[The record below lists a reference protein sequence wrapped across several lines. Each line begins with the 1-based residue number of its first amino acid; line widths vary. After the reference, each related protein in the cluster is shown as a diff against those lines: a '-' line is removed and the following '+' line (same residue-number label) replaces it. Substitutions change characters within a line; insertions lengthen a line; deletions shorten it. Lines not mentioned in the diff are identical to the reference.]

1 MPSKVWEFLKNPLY
15 VQEKYSVKEKTKIFF
30 TLVLITV
37 GFSLALGFLMKG
49 ITTIV
54 GFNFDNHAV
63 VEMLENYSPV
73 FIFFVAVVI
82 APALEELFFRA
93 PLALFK
99 NSNYFKYAY
108 YLSALLFGL
117 IHIGN
122 FPEIDGFYWLIP
134 ILVAPQIS
142 AGIFLGYIR
151 TKLGLLWSILLHAAH
166 NLILVG
172 PFIIMKFLGIPFE

>member
-1 MPSKVWEFLKNPLY
+1 
-15 VQEKYSVKEKTKIFF
+15 
-30 TLVLITV
+30 
-37 GFSLALGFLMKG
+37 
-49 ITTIV
+49 
-54 GFNFDNHAV
+54 
-63 VEMLENYSPV
+63 ML
-73 FIFFVAVVI
+73 
-82 APALEELFFRA
+82 LFF
-93 PLALFK
+93 
-99 NSNYFKYAY
+99 
-108 YLSALLFGL
+108 FGL